1 MLFAYLS
8 VVKDVGRNDLAA
20 LIDSSQEVAKK
31 SLEKAAECVRCLEED
46 MAKARKSFLLT
57 PWLRPWWKKLFTLP
71 AVDLRKKAVGGIIY
85 IIVISANHHQHNVT
99 SCLHHQHPDL
109 KGLKFIAK
117 GGGGGG
123 GGGVGGAGW
132 HEVEKQFDV
141 LTTSTDGWLHR
152 SLFGKCIVS
161 FRKCLDNYGLN
172 LFSCLYVGMSK
183 ESEACWLRTVFDMV
197 DKDADGRITKEEIK
211 EAKEYAALI
220 MEELDPEVIGFIM

>member
-1 MLFAYLS
+1 
-8 VVKDVGRNDLAA
+8 
-20 LIDSSQEVAKK
+20 EVAKK